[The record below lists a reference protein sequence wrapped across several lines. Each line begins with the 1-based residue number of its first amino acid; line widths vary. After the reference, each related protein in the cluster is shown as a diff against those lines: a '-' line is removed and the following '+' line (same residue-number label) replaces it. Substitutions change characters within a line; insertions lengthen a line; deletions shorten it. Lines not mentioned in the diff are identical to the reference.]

1 MDVLS
6 RGEPLGNAP
15 GSGARAGAEAAS
27 IGPASLPAF
36 GSRSVLRLPGLRPL
50 RLSGREADGHQ
61 MLLRVLISIPRGHA
75 VPLEALHLPLEP
87 SLRLVEA
94 PEPVLRVDIAVL
106 RRLPVPLHGL
116 LLVIDGALLITEELS
131 KNKLLKIQ

>member
-87 SLRLVEA
+87 CLRLVEA
-94 PEPVLRVDIAVL
+94 PELQTAGFPGRLGRISWP
-106 RRLPVPLHGL
+106 RRARFYGQRP
-116 LLVIDGALLITEELS
+116 IS
-131 KNKLLKIQ
+131 